1 MLLLLGWLA
10 VWLFGCLLGCLPA
23 MSVYF
28 PCKQI
33 TVPAVPVEFASARR
47 VPEEGRW
54 SGGMRSSLYM
64 LRLYFNDLHLRNVL
78 SYVRCDLPKCRQRS
92 ASLLVLSETWN
103 LLHIKLKTDLLPGTE
118 LGPPTCAN
126 FPTAHPGV
134 GKRRNRCKSQLNFHL
149 RHAGISVEPFG

>member
-1 MLLLLGWLA
+1 MTVVVVLGFALFDVVVIDVVASWLAGWLS
-10 VWLFGCLLGCLPA
+10 GCLLGCLPA

-28 PCKQI
+28 TCKQI
-33 TVPAVPVEFASARR
+33 TVPAVPVEFACARR

-92 ASLLVLSETWN
+92 ASLSVLSETWN

-126 FPTAHPGV
+126 FPTAHPRG
-134 GKRRNRCKSQLNFHL
+134 GQTTKSM
-149 RHAGISVEPFG
+149 